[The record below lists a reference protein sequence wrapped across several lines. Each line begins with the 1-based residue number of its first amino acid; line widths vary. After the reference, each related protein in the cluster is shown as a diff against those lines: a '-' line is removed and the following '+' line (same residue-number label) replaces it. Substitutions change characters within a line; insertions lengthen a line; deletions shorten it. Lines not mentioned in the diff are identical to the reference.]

1 MIDIPTL
8 PLNDGRAIPQLG
20 LGVWQIPDDETT
32 AAVLAAVDVGYRSI
46 DTAAIYRNEE
56 GVGAAVR
63 AAPVPRDDLFITT
76 KVWNERQGFDETLRA
91 FDESLRRLGLEQVDL
106 YLIHWPAPRRDRYVD
121 TWRAL
126 VRLREEGRARSIG
139 VSNFT
144 VAHLRRLFD
153 ETGVVPAVNQIELHP
168 RFQQAELRAFHAEHG
183 IATESWSPLAQGKLV
198 GDPTIETIARKHG
211 KTTAQVIIRWHLDLG
226 LVVIPKSSRPERIRE
241 NADVF
246 DFRLDEED
254 LARIDGLDRATGRLG
269 FEPEEFA

>member
-1 MIDIPTL
+1 MTDIPTL

-20 LGVWQIPDDETT
+20 LGVWQIPADETA
-32 AAVLAAVDVGYRSI
+32 AAVLAAVDAGYRSI

-63 AAPVPRDDLFITT
+63 AAPVPRDELFITT

-91 FDESLRRLGLEQVDL
+91 FDESLRRLGLDEVDL
-106 YLIHWPAPRRDRYVD
+106 YLVHWPAPRLGLYAE

-144 VAHLRRLFD
+144 VAHLRRVID

-226 LVVIPKSSRPERIRE
+226 LVVIPKSARAERIRE
-241 NADVF
+241 NVDVF
-246 DFRLDEED
+246 DFRLDAED
-254 LARIDGLDRATGRLG
+254 LARIAALDRASGRLG
-269 FEPEEFA
+269 FDPDEFA